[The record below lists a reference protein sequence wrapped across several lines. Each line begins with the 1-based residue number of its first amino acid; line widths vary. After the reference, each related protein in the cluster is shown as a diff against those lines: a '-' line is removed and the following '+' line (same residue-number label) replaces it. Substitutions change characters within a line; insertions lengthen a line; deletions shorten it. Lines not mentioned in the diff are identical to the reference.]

1 MKKLLALML
10 AAALALSLVACG
22 GSGGTGDN
30 STPSAGNGDTTST
43 GTPSSGEDSANTDTP
58 DDGEDSTTDIHKVG
72 DTVESELGLY
82 RFTLKDATFT
92 RNILVCRGEKADKE
106 TFRKAEEFFTAT
118 DEPFV
123 DENGNVIEGIHGFGI
138 GADKDDIYLYFN
150 LEVEFIGTEERT
162 VGRQDFQPSVS
173 YGDYKFTSDYM
184 SFYRELENDD
194 LWSNFDA
201 DSLSNVKALGLEIGY
216 FNGAFKPLSSPPIEI
231 RGVIRVPKAV
241 AEHTDGDVVISFAGK
256 DFVVE

>member
-1 MKKLLALML
+1 MKKLLSLVL

-30 STPSAGNGDTTST
+30 STPSTGNGDTTST

-123 DENGNVIEGIHGFGI
+123 DENGNVTTDVKQAKSIRT
-138 GADKDDIYLYFN
+138 DYLSKEN
-150 LEVEFIGTEERT
+150 ART
-162 VGRQDFQPSVS
+162 
-173 YGDYKFTSDYM
+173 
-184 SFYRELENDD
+184 
-194 LWSNFDA
+194 
-201 DSLSNVKALGLEIGY
+201 
-216 FNGAFKPLSSPPIEI
+216 
-231 RGVIRVPKAV
+231 
-241 AEHTDGDVVISFAGK
+241 
-256 DFVVE
+256 

>member
-1 MKKLLALML
+1 MKKILALML

-22 GSGGTGDN
+22 GGSGAGDN
-30 STPSAGNGDTTST
+30 KTPSTGNGDTTST
-43 GTPSSGEDSANTDTP
+43 DTTSTDTP
-58 DDGEDSTTDIHKVG
+58 STDTPSIHKVG
-72 DTVESELGLY
+72 DTVESELELY

-106 TFRKAEEFFTAT
+106 TFRRAEEFFTAT

-123 DENGNVIEGIHGFGI
+123 DENGYVIEGIHGFGI

-162 VGRQDFQPSVS
+162 VGTQDLKPAVS

-184 SFYRELENDD
+184 SFYREIKDD
-194 LWSNFDA
+194 ALWSNFDT
-201 DSLSNVKALGLEIGY
+201 DFGNISTVKALGLEIGY
-216 FNGAFKPLSSPPIEI
+216 FNGTFKPLSSPPIEI

-256 DFVVE
+256 DFIVE